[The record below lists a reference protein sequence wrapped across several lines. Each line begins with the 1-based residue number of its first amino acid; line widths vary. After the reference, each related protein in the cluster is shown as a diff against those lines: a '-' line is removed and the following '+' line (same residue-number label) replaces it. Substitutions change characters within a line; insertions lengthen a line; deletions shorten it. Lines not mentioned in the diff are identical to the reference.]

1 MDTDNN
7 DQNLLN
13 VDANTSSADMSV
25 LEVST
30 NQDDTLNYQT
40 ADEENSSKYFS
51 MIEGDS
57 TLEGSCSVDVTLDS
71 KSDLNSSSIIQS
83 ESDSKP
89 SQVLNSLANLTI
101 ESVNKLH
108 IHERIDAANILS
120 GGVDIFDDNENSLDE
135 HELVID
141 DDAHPSEKSND
152 YMENSAEVSG
162 DMRYKGA
169 KPETEGEEK
178 ETETNFNKH
187 FELFKKN
194 GDEEIISDEP
204 VKSEA
209 VVVNKE
215 GCDEKVEV
223 EAPKKEVVEEV
234 QEAEVK
240 TDNYSA
246 LLQSNLPEGSS
257 EVTLVIDDK
266 NTEAIDIG
274 EGVFIYKRDDGEL
287 TAIQITMNEEG
298 VTNFKCLHV
307 G

>member
-1 MDTDNN
+1 MDTDNI

-25 LEVST
+25 LEIST
-30 NQDDTLNYQT
+30 NQDDTLSYQT
-40 ADEENSSKYFS
+40 ADEENGSKYFS

-57 TLEGSCSVDVTLDS
+57 TLEGSCNVNVTLDS
-71 KSDLNSSSIIQS
+71 KSDLNTSSIIES
-83 ESDSKP
+83 ESGSRP
-89 SQVLNSLANLTI
+89 SQVLNSLTNLTI

-152 YMENSAEVSG
+152 YLENSAEVSG
-162 DMRYKGA
+162 DMGYKGSN
-169 KPETEGEEK
+169 PETAGEEK

-187 FELFKKN
+187 FELFKKG
-194 GDEEIISDEP
+194 GDEEIISEESAAS
-204 VKSEA
+204 VAAIVS
-209 VVVNKE
+209 KE
-215 GCDEKVEV
+215 GC
-223 EAPKKEVVEEV
+223 EAPKKEVAEEA
-234 QEAEVK
+234 QETEVK

-287 TAIQITMNEEG
+287 TAIQITMTEDG

>member
-13 VDANTSSADMSV
+13 VDASSSSPDMSV
-25 LEVST
+25 LEVSI

-71 KSDLNSSSIIQS
+71 KSDLNSSSIVDS
-83 ESDSKP
+83 ETGSKP

-169 KPETEGEEK
+169 NPETTGEEK

-187 FELFKKN
+187 FELFKKS
-194 GDEEIISDEP
+194 GSEAIISDELT
-204 VKSEA
+204 KSEA
-209 VVVNKE
+209 VIVSKE

-223 EAPKKEVVEEV
+223 EAPKKEVAEEV
-234 QEAEVK
+234 QEAEAK

-287 TAIQITMNEEG
+287 TAIQITMNEDG